1 MRCLGLTNSPM
12 AMSRNGKTERHSQHS
27 PNARETRSPPS
38 SPPPRSTSISRS
50 PTLSPVPDAIKNPHN
65 ASASGSKTEENGF
78 TLMHPAFQG
87 AHSRQQLTMN
97 EKHGHGDTFPMTSTP
112 NEMYAI
118 EYHAKMS
125 AYNANQYS
133 SGNYAMNNKINYAV
147 DKKRSM
153 DSSVDDDHSSDSE
166 EIDLTTNVCIDF
178 SNNNNKQN

>member
-12 AMSRNGKTERHSQHS
+12 AMSGNGKSERHSQHS
-27 PNARETRSPPS
+27 PNTGETRSPQS

-50 PTLSPVPDAIKNPHN
+50 PTLSPNPDTVKNPRN
-65 ASASGSKTEENGF
+65 AFAGVNKNQENGF

-87 AHSRQQLTMN
+87 PHAKQQLTVN
-97 EKHGHGDTFPMTSTP
+97 EKHVHGENFPISSNP

-125 AYNANQYS
+125 AYNNSQYLP
-133 SGNYAMNNKINYAV
+133 GNYAAHHKNNCSV
-147 DKKRSM
+147 DKKRPM
-153 DSSVDDDHSSDSE
+153 TAPVDDDNSSGSE
-166 EIDLTTNVCIDF
+166 EIDLTSNVCIDF